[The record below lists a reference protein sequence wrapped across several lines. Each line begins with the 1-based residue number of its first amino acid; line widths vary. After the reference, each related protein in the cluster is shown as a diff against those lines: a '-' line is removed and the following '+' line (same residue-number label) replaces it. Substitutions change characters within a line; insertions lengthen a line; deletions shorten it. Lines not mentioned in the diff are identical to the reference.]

1 VVRKGYKIARYP
13 LDIGR
18 YHMAKHSKEKPNPHR
33 FRLLNTTKS
42 RIDHDGVNNLKYEV
56 VSFTKN
62 LLYTKII
69 VNYDEHLISN
79 EFKQN
84 NSSLTTSKNATLTSS
99 KSIKSLTSAS

>member
-1 VVRKGYKIARYP
+1 
-13 LDIGR
+13 
-18 YHMAKHSKEKPNPHR
+18 MAKHSKEKPNPHR

-56 VSFTKN
+56 VSFAKN

-84 NSSLTTSKNATLTSS
+84 NSSLNTLKNATLLTSS
-99 KSIKSLTSAS
+99 SKSSIKSLNSAS